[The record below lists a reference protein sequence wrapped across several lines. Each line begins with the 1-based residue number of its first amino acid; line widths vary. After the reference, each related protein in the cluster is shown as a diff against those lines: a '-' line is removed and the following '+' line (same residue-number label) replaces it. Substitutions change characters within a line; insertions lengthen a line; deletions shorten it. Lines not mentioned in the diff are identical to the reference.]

1 MRVVVPLLLLA
12 AIARAAPDNL
22 PSDCWCVLHFDIAA
36 LRKTAAYAKVVP
48 LVASG
53 CEAIGL
59 DEVGLKPEDISSLTM
74 GWVGTEIDF
83 EEQDMYVVL
92 RGKIDAAKFEKYLAT
107 DGEYKATSRDG
118 MTVFTPIEDNPQSP
132 RPHAAVFPG
141 GPVLVAPSGKLESL
155 LEALKPD
162 APRSSI
168 SELLATAP
176 PAEVVSGG
184 VITPAVRDMLRE
196 DPSAAAFAGLK
207 SGTVT
212 WTVGEKIE
220 IAFRGTA
227 EGEEAANRAAEAL
240 AAELAR
246 EVPELKDR
254 VQLKCE
260 GVVVTGTLTLTVD
273 EMMALALEDMEVGRD
288 GEAEGE
294 EPEEPPGGKER

>member
-1 MRVVVPLLLLA
+1 MRVVIPLLLLA

-22 PSDCWCVLHFDIAA
+22 PSDCWCVLHFDVAA
-36 LRKTAAYAKVVP
+36 LRKTAAYAKVAP

-59 DEVGLKPEDISSLTM
+59 NEVGLTPEDISSLTM
-74 GWVGTEIDF
+74 GWVGAEMDL
-83 EEQDMYVVL
+83 EDLYVVL
-92 RGKIDAAKFEKYLAT
+92 RGKIDAARIERYLVT
-107 DGEYKATSRDG
+107 DAEYKATKRDG
-118 MTVFTPIEDNPQSP
+118 MTVFTPVDPGAP

-141 GPVLVAPSGKLESL
+141 GPMLVAPSGKLESL

-196 DPSAAAFAGLK
+196 DPSMAAFAGFK
-207 SGTVT
+207 SGTLT

-220 IAFRGTA
+220 ITFRGTA
-227 EGEEAANRAAEAL
+227 EGEEAANRAVEAL

-246 EVPELKDR
+246 DIPEFKDR
-254 VQLKCE
+254 VQLKHE
-260 GVVVTGTLTLTVD
+260 GAVVTGTLALTFE
-273 EMMALALEDMEVGRD
+273 EMMALAPEDMEGEVEGC

-294 EPEEPPGGKER
+294 EPEEPPGGEER